1 MKERASKEEA
11 ARPRRRLFPR
21 RFPPTREGWWFLL
34 VTLVVGAAAINA
46 GVNLLFLVFGMMIFL
61 ILASGLLSDLC
72 LRGLEVTRRLPTAIH
87 AGTPYLMGIAVRN
100 GKSRL
105 PTFSLEVEDLVA
117 GKPVDR
123 RCYYLKLPAAR
134 VQETAYRNTLHRRG
148 YHQLTGFRL
157 STRFPFGLIRKSLDV
172 VSPTRLLVYP
182 ALCAVPDHLVLGK
195 RAQEGRKKMHSPSRR
210 GDFYGLR
217 EFRAG
222 DDPRDIH
229 WRASARRGRLFLR
242 ESESES
248 SRVIAIVLEDELLP
262 ENAALAEGAA
272 LDRPAKPLS
281 DDDDT
286 GVSAAAGNEVRV
298 QAAERFEAAVSL
310 AASLALHLLRRGYQV
325 GLVAGGAYVPAGS
338 NAGQSAQILEKLALV
353 QMSSARPL
361 PTVVARGLARIH
373 VRPSPGSP
381 MVDVFDS
388 GPGRKSA

>member
-1 MKERASKEEA
+1 MSEGVKDVVKS
-11 ARPRRRLFPR
+11 RRRLFPR

-100 GKSRL
+100 GKGRL

-123 RCYYLKLPAAR
+123 RCYYLKLPATR

-157 STRFPFGLIRKSLDV
+157 STRFPFGLLRKSHDV
-172 VSPTRLLVYP
+172 AAPARLLVYP
-182 ALCAVPDHLVLGK
+182 ALCAVPDYLVVGK

-217 EFRAG
+217 EYRAG

-248 SRVIAIVLEDELLP
+248 SRVIAVVLEDDALASEA
-262 ENAALAEGAA
+262 AALAAGVGKVDDAEDTDVGQRNAEVALIAA
-272 LDRPAKPLS
+272 H
-281 DDDDT
+281 
-286 GVSAAAGNEVRV
+286 
-298 QAAERFEAAVSL
+298 ERFEAAVSL

-325 GLVAGGAYVPAGS
+325 GLVAGGSYVPPGS
-338 NAGQSAQILEKLALV
+338 NAGQSAQILEALALV
-353 QMSSARPL
+353 QPGSARPL
-361 PTVVARGLARIH
+361 PAAAARGLARMH
-373 VRPSPGSP
+373 VRPSLGGPS
-381 MVDVFDS
+381 VEVFDAGS
-388 GPGRKSA
+388 GRKSA

>member
-1 MKERASKEEA
+1 
-11 ARPRRRLFPR
+11 
-21 RFPPTREGWWFLL
+21 
-34 VTLVVGAAAINA
+34 
-46 GVNLLFLVFGMMIFL
+46 
-61 ILASGLLSDLC
+61 
-72 LRGLEVTRRLPTAIH
+72 LEVSRRLPVAIH

-100 GKSRL
+100 GKKRL

-123 RCYYLKLPAAR
+123 RCYYLKLPASR

-157 STRFPFGLIRKSLDV
+157 STRFPFGLIRKSHDV
-172 VSPTRLLVYP
+172 ASVTRLLVYP
-182 ALCAVPDHLVLGK
+182 ALCAVPDHFVVGR

-248 SRVIAIVLEDELLP
+248 SRVMAVVLEDEALP
-262 ENAALAEGAA
+262 DPAAAPDAA
-272 LDRPAKPLS
+272 AKPIS

-286 GVSAAAGNEVRV
+286 DVGIAAANAA
-298 QAAERFEAAVSL
+298 QAATARASERFEAAVSL

-325 GLVAGGAYVPAGS
+325 GLVAGGTFIPPGS
-338 NAGQSAQILEKLALV
+338 SAGQSAQILEALALV
-353 QMSSARPL
+353 QRGSARPL
-361 PTVVARGLARIH
+361 PAAAARGLARLH
-373 VRPSPGSP
+373 VRPSAGSP
-381 MVDVFDS
+381 SVDVFDS

>member
-1 MKERASKEEA
+1 MIKA
-11 ARPRRRLFPR
+11 RRRLFPR

-34 VTLVVGAAAINA
+34 ATLVVGAAAINA
-46 GVNLLFLVFGMMIFL
+46 GINLLFLVFGMMIFL

-72 LRGLEVTRRLPTAIH
+72 LRGLDVSRRLPSAIH

-100 GKSRL
+100 GKKRL

-134 VQETAYRNTLHRRG
+134 VQETAYRNTLSRRG

-157 STRFPFGLIRKSLDV
+157 STRFPFGLLRKSHDV
-172 VSPTRLLVYP
+172 VAPTRLLVYP
-182 ALCAVPDHLVLGK
+182 ALCPVSDHLVVGK

-222 DDPRDIH
+222 EDPRDIH

-248 SRVIAIVLEDELLP
+248 SRVIAIVLEDEVL
-262 ENAALAEGAA
+262 AA
-272 LDRPAKPLS
+272 PLRDEADVATKID

-286 GVSAAAGNEVRV
+286 NVAALAAANAR
-298 QAAERFEAAVSL
+298 AEASNRFESAVSL

-325 GLVAGGAYVPAGS
+325 GLVAGGTYVPPGA
-338 NAGQSAQILEKLALV
+338 NAGQATQILEALALV
-353 QMSSARPL
+353 QPGSARPL
-361 PTVVARGLARIH
+361 PAAAVRGSARMH
-373 VRPSPGSP
+373 VRPATGNPK
-381 MVDVFDS
+381 VEVFDA